1 MKAVISARE
10 VIQTYRIYS
19 VNSAG
24 RTISRELNF
33 VTNLRMFFNI
43 DRAKVVYLTMKL
55 LLF

>member
-1 MKAVISARE
+1 MKAIISARE

-43 DRAKVVYLTMKL
+43 DRAKVVYLTKL